1 MSLLE
6 EVDAS
11 TSNSQSSSSTAA
23 GSSSSSSKHSSGLFS
38 KTDETI
44 LDHPMRLNLEETT
57 LHHFLGIDGSGEDN
71 VWLEKL
77 YCGASGTA
85 MVLNDGRCFVMGSN
99 KNGELG

>member
-11 TSNSQSSSSTAA
+11 TSNSLSSSSTAA
-23 GSSSSSSKHSSGLFS
+23 GSSSSSKHSSGIFS

-57 LHHFLGIDGSGEDN
+57 LHNFLGSDGSGEDN
-71 VWLEKL
+71 VWLENI